1 MGFVRGFSKLLGT
14 SDSGYART
22 KDINLEALVKR
33 LEGKTQCLC
42 ETLFPAG
49 QTGHYRIYTATME
62 IHKKVL
68 VRVYWPTTTNAR

>member
-1 MGFVRGFSKLLGT
+1 MGFVQGFSKLLGA

-49 QTGHYRIYTATME
+49 QS
-62 IHKKVL
+62 
-68 VRVYWPTTTNAR
+68 